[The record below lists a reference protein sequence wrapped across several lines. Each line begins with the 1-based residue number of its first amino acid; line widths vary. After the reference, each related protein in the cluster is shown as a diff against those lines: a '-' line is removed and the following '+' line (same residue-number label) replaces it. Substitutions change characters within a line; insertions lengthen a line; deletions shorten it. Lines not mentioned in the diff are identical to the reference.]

1 MRHPLI
7 EMMTLISDHGSVV
20 ASKIVNSIGAVS
32 VGSGLTLGAVA
43 TSIPQNES
51 FWTSNL
57 PIIAAVVSILGGM
70 TFILKNLFDIWLSWH
85 KKDK

>member
-51 FWTSNL
+51 FWASNL
-57 PIIAAVVSILGGM
+57 PIIAAVVSILGGV

>member
-7 EMMTLISDHGSVV
+7 EMMMLISDHGSIV

-43 TSIPQNES
+43 TSMPASQS

-57 PIIAAVVSILGGM
+57 PVIAATVSIIGGL
-70 TFILKNLFDIWLSWH
+70 TFIAKNLFDMWLSWR

>member
-1 MRHPLI
+1 MRHPLV
-7 EMMTLISDHGSVV
+7 EMMMLISDHGSVL
-20 ASKIVNSIGAVS
+20 ASKLVNGIGAVS

-57 PIIAAVVSILGGM
+57 PIIAAVVSILGGI
-70 TFILKNLFDIWLSWH
+70 TFVAKNLFDIWLAWH

>member
-57 PIIAAVVSILGGM
+57 PIIAAVVSILGGV